1 MRTTTTCLVAL
12 AALAGCSKSGSLVFV
27 TVDSA
32 APIADAARM
41 HVALAAGGQSHTSD
55 VTLTPAT
62 FPPAHSFAVDVSQE
76 REVERW
82 LDEVVARHGG
92 LDHLVDCAGIS
103 GRLTIPQMTVEQW
116 RRVIDVNLTGAFVLL
131 KLSQPHLAQRGGGS
145 ITVISSVAADHIAYL
160 GGVHYAASKTA
171 LTGLVRHA
179 AFEMGRQNIRVN
191 AVGPGPMRNAMGGRE
206 RSLEDRQAAA
216 RNVPLQQVVE
226 PQDIAE
232 ACAFLASP
240 AARMVTGVYLP
251 VDGGFLTGRG
261 VNYRRYFEL
270 HGEAF

>member
-1 MRTTTTCLVAL
+1 MARGFESSVVLVAGGGSGIG
-12 AALAGCSKSGSLVFV
+12 AAVAERFGGGGAQVVIGDIRGDRASE
-27 TVDSA
+27 T
-32 APIADAARM
+32 AARLRGSG
-41 HVALAAGGQSHTSD
+41 LACD
-55 VTLTPAT
+55 
-62 FPPAHSFAVDVSQE
+62 SFAVDVSQE